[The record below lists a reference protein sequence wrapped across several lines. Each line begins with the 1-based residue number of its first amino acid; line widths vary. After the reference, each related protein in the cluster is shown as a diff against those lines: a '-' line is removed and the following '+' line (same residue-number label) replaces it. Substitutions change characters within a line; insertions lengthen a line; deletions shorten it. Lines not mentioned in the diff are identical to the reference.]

1 MQLCQFAPS
10 RVAGSIIYDPC
21 ASLAVGDQSKHALLQ
36 LSYLTLLA
44 YSLLCSAAV
53 DATQRLRLQEEFGV
67 KAMEAAIQSLL
78 AEMGECP
85 SRTVCGRKVVLMCT
99 NVWLRACVRVCVCV
113 CVFESLFMHA
123 CPPKRFLHSDNH
135 VYICVSPPPTSTHT
149 RTYTYITHTHA
160 RTYTCSLT
168 MHTHVHLTG
177 LASNPD
183 FKHPAL
189 PKLPTLLPGQ
199 AKAFTSLA
207 FSYQVTER

>member
-1 MQLCQFAPS
+1 MTHTMCAGGGAGISQVWHERLVHASACMAPPDGQPAGRDHQRQGGAHQHPTQLRS
-10 RVAGSIIYDPC
+10 V
-21 ASLAVGDQSKHALLQ
+21 
-36 LSYLTLLA
+36 
-44 YSLLCSAAV
+44 
-53 DATQRLRLQEEFGV
+53 
-67 KAMEAAIQSLL
+67 
-78 AEMGECP
+78 
-85 SRTVCGRKVVLMCT
+85 
-99 NVWLRACVRVCVCV
+99 CVRVCVCV

>member
-113 CVFESLFMHA
+113 CV
-123 CPPKRFLHSDNH
+123 
-135 VYICVSPPPTSTHT
+135 CVC
-149 RTYTYITHTHA
+149 TYVCAYVCV
-160 RTYTCSLT
+160 CSA
-168 MHTHVHLTG
+168 V
-177 LASNPD
+177 
-183 FKHPAL
+183 
-189 PKLPTLLPGQ
+189 
-199 AKAFTSLA
+199 
-207 FSYQVTER
+207 